1 MTTRCD
7 RAWIHPCRF
16 KLLARVLGVL
26 LCLSMAPHPQQAL
39 SAALPETYTVTLAW
53 DESNSAS
60 AAGYRL
66 HYGTAS
72 ANYTNS
78 IAVGLAT
85 TSTITGLEGGVTY
98 YFVVTSYDTN
108 GLDGP
113 DSNEISYTAPT
124 GLPTVGMN
132 TGANREV
139 VLTVTGQ
146 IGLKYDILATQDF
159 KTWIVIGAVTL
170 GSSGSVD
177 FVDTNAANFAR
188 RFYSTQQ

>member
-1 MTTRCD
+1 
-7 RAWIHPCRF
+7 
-16 KLLARVLGVL
+16 
-26 LCLSMAPHPQQAL
+26 
-39 SAALPETYTVTLAW
+39 
-53 DESNSAS
+53 
-60 AAGYRL
+60 
-66 HYGTAS
+66 
-72 ANYTNS
+72 
-78 IAVGLAT
+78 
-85 TSTITGLEGGVTY
+85 
-98 YFVVTSYDTN
+98 
-108 GLDGP
+108 
-113 DSNEISYTAPT
+113 
-124 GLPTVGMN
+124 MN